1 MASSNQDTIRS
12 YIGDLIAVLDHVAQA
27 VGKHRD
33 NVDLRKVDHAS
44 VLIDDLYAALVRHR
58 TDLELHLKAI
68 GGATGG
74 GVVKDVLTTLTGVMA
89 GVYGTMRGEAMSRI
103 IRDDYTAL
111 SFVIA
116 CATMLHTTALA
127 LNDLSTADITRRH
140 MRDYPPLIM
149 ALSHVLPMAVL
160 VDLHSDNVAVNND
173 QSAGQARQ
181 DLSDAWNAASA
192 SHAT

>member
-27 VGKHRD
+27 VGRHRD
-33 NVDLRKVDHAS
+33 NADLRKIDHAD
-44 VLIDDLYAALVRHR
+44 VLIDDLHAALIRHR
-58 TDLELHLKAI
+58 TDFESHLKAI

-74 GVVKDVLTTLTGVMA
+74 GVVKDILTTLTGAMA

-103 IRDDYTAL
+103 IRDDYTAM

-127 LNDLSTADITRRH
+127 LNDVTTADITRRH
-140 MRDYPPLIM
+140 LRECPRLIM

-160 VDLHSDNVAVNND
+160 ADLHADNIAVNND
-173 QSAGQARQ
+173 QSAGQAPQ
-181 DLSDAWNAASA
+181 DLSEAWNAASA
-192 SHAT
+192 THAA